1 MSKAVKQL
9 ELDDLRKTFK
19 DVKDYVLLEP
29 VKLDSATEYN
39 FRKALRGKNV
49 RVKLVKNSYAKKVFA
64 EMGVQTPALSGP
76 TLICWGSDSPKGLG
90 TAVDTAMKDSKK
102 DPKAPDKLKERTG
115 IVEGVPMPLAAMK
128 NVPTRLEAVG
138 EIIAAVNAPGSAI
151 AGALIGPASQLA
163 SILKAIEEKGETPAA
178 EAAPAA

>member
-9 ELDDLRKTFK
+9 ELDDLRKQLK

-39 FRKALRGKNV
+39 FRKSLRTKNV

-64 EMGVQTPALSGP
+64 EMGVQAPALAGP
-76 TLICWGSDSPKGLG
+76 TLVCWGGDSPKGLAN
-90 TAVDTAMKDSKK
+90 AVKGAVTDSKK
-102 DPKAPDKLKERTG
+102 DPKAPDKMKVRTG
-115 IVEGVPMPLAAMK
+115 IVENVQMPLDVMTT
-128 NVPTRLEAVG
+128 VPTRLEAIG
-138 EIIAAVNAPGSAI
+138 EVIAAVTGPGSAI
-151 AGALIGPASQLA
+151 AGALTGPASQLA
-163 SILKAIEEKGETPAA
+163 SILKAIEEKTP

>member
-29 VKLDSATEYN
+29 IKLDSAAEYT
-39 FRKALRGKNV
+39 FRKSLRGKSV

-64 EMGVQTPALSGP
+64 EMGVSAPALSGP
-76 TLICWGSDSPKGLG
+76 TLVCWGGDSPKALG
-90 TAVDTAMKDSKK
+90 TAVDGAIKESKK
-102 DPKAPDKLKERTG
+102 DPKAPDKFKERTG
-115 IVEGVPMPLAAMK
+115 IVEGAPMALKDML
-128 NVPTRLEAVG
+128 NVPTRLEAIG
-138 EIIAAVNAPGSAI
+138 EIVAAVNGPGSAI
-151 AGALIGPASQLA
+151 AGALTGPASQLVN
-163 SILKAIEEKGETPAA
+163 ILKAIEEKTP